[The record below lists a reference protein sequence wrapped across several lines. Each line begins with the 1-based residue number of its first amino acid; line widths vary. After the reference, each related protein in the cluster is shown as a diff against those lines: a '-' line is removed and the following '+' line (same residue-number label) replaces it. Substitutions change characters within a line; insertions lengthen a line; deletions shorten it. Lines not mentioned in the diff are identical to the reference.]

1 MKEGNKKTIDQLIAE
16 ALLEYGE
23 ANREV
28 IVWYL
33 ERVYGIKLEEADI
46 KSRLFVKALRDMF
59 GAFEKYVEDAICERI
74 ADEYGIEYGGQGFV
88 KLMLEL
94 QNVT

>member
-1 MKEGNKKTIDQLIAE
+1 MKAGNKKTIGQLISE

-23 ANREV
+23 GSRDV
-28 IVWYL
+28 VVWYL
-33 ERVYGIKLEEADI
+33 HHVYDIKLEEADI
-46 KSRLFVKALRDMF
+46 KSRLFVKALHDMF

-74 ADEYGIEYGGQGFV
+74 ATEYGIEYHGQGFV
-88 KLMLEL
+88 RLMLEL